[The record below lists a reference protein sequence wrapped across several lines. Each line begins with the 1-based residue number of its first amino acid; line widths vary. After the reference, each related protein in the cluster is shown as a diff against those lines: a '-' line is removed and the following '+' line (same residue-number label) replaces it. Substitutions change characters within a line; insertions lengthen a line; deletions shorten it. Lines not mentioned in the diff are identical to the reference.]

1 MWTDG
6 DPDTEP
12 AGLVIRFMQAVAVA
26 VCFPIVYGWIAEITQ
41 GLIDDL
47 MAAIGATTDYDWQ
60 AWVNGISSLGLTTA
74 IFGLIFVVCYFILY
88 FQF

>member
-12 AGLVIRFMQAVAVA
+12 ASLVIRFMQAVAVA
-26 VCFPIVYGWIAEITQ
+26 VCFPIVYGWMAEITQ

-47 MAAIGATTDYDWQ
+47 MAAIGAATDYDWQ
-60 AWVNGISSLGLTTA
+60 AWGFWIA
-74 IFGLIFVVCYFILY
+74 IKGQKGFFFHLKMP
-88 FQF
+88 